1 MGALIIILHV
11 TLLLSSFSF
20 TESSAFLQCFNDYDI
35 ELKCSFLSEP
45 NSCSQYKLS
54 VTRLKRLYTCHFIE
68 IRHGECECR
77 LEMKD
82 GFVIYEILVI
92 KLLKGDEI
100 WHTTSISTE
109 ESIKPRRP
117 IITSVIQKK
126 NGDFSVNLNTTYP
139 EKMKTFLDY
148 LDVELQYGIV
158 GSNVN
163 VTEHV
168 GNVHNS
174 YEIVGRK
181 LQPNSKY
188 IIKARVKSNYPSN
201 KMFSDYSE
209 PFVFSTPQSLQNILR
224 IIIPTLCIL
233 LIICISSVYF
243 WFNRIIKPWWDEIPM
258 PKFST
263 NFVKQVPQL
272 LSFQTEFSSLSL
284 DSLANH
290 ISKNTCV
297 EVQSEDPYK
306 FYNPSTGKGIEKAS
320 LAYLL
325 ASHQNMKT
333 NGSEHTGF
341 KHQSTNTNQSCRNQQ
356 SDELSSGIWKQESG
370 ISNKTY
376 LLSKSSMSSIYKQ
389 PANQDSSKN
398 SEVFS
403 ENLQMDFEYYKWA
416 GSTTSGNY
424 NLISIATPNTE
435 MSVDLL
441 YHSVGGVVDHKA
453 LSYCNDLIIEKSF
466 NTKKPQDVLFSASDD
481 ILIPMEDGYQAI

>member
-1 MGALIIILHV
+1 KLQG
-11 TLLLSSFSF
+11 FSF
-20 TESSAFLQCFNDYDI
+20 TESSEFLQCFNDYDI
-35 ELKCSFLSEP
+35 ELKCSFLAEP
-45 NSCSQYKLS
+45 SSCSQYKLS
-54 VTRLKRLYTCHFIE
+54 ATRLNTERLYTCHFIE
-68 IRHGECECR
+68 IHRGECECS
-77 LEMKD
+77 LQVKD
-82 GFVIYEILVI
+82 GFVMYEILVI
-92 KLLKGDEI
+92 NLLKGDEI
-100 WHTTSISTE
+100 YYTTNMKTE

-139 EKMKTFLDY
+139 DRKTFLDY
-148 LDVELQYGIV
+148 MDVELQYGIV
-158 GSNVN
+158 GSNVY

-168 GNVHNS
+168 VNVRNPL
-174 YEIVGRK
+174 EIVGRK
-181 LQPNSKY
+181 LQSNSKY
-188 IIKARVKSNYPSN
+188 IIKARVKSNYPS

-243 WFNRIIKPWWDEIPM
+243 WFNRIIKPWWDKVPM

-297 EVQSEDPYK
+297 EIQSEDPYK
-306 FYNPSTGKGIEKAS
+306 FYNPSTGKGIETAS
-320 LAYLL
+320 LTYLL
-325 ASHQNMKT
+325 ASHQSVNT

-356 SDELSSGIWKQESG
+356 SDELSSGVWKQESG

-376 LLSKSSMSSIYKQ
+376 LQLGKSSISSIYKQ
-389 PANQDSSKN
+389 PANQDSSEN
-398 SEVFS
+398 SEVSS
-403 ENLQMDFEYYKWA
+403 ENLQMDFEYYKCG
-416 GSTTSGNY
+416 GSTTAGNY
-424 NLISIATPNTE
+424 KLISVTPPNTE
-435 MSVDLL
+435 RSVDLL
-441 YHSVGGVVDHKA
+441 DHGIGDVVDHKA
-453 LSYCNDLIIEKSF
+453 LSYWNDWKSF
-466 NTKKPQDVLFSASDD
+466 NGKKPQDVLFSANDD
-481 ILIPMEDGYQAI
+481 IVIPMEDGYQAI